1 MTYMMTIDLDIST
14 LLIMVLSTVFTMI
27 TMKTIMISMKS
38 QIPITPSFIFN
49 QVITITM
56 TRTTSSIMTSVTNML
71 KLITEIIMLIIHLRR
86 QVIITTVYHTM
97 ILSLTAYLTM
107 TNSHTTMDI
116 PTSMSTWPTT
126 AKWVMT
132 TMKISRIIESSDTDT
147 QMTIQWTS
155 SSTGNGHM
163 TYPTQDSDTI
173 CMDLITVTTDT
184 LLMPLLSMAIMQT
197 HT

>member
-1 MTYMMTIDLDIST
+1 
-14 LLIMVLSTVFTMI
+14 
-27 TMKTIMISMKS
+27 
-38 QIPITPSFIFN
+38 
-49 QVITITM
+49 
-56 TRTTSSIMTSVTNML
+56 
-71 KLITEIIMLIIHLRR
+71 
-86 QVIITTVYHTM
+86 
-97 ILSLTAYLTM
+97 
-107 TNSHTTMDI
+107 
-116 PTSMSTWPTT
+116 MSTWPTT
-126 AKWVMT
+126 VKWVMT

-197 HT
+197 HI